1 MTYVLKLILKEGAL
15 NDSLFKEIEKFSKQ
29 VTRNNNL
36 MVYHHNDG
44 NVGFHVDHQG
54 QAIECGTKL
63 QDLFNDVIVS
73 WDSNELP
80 Q

>member
-1 MTYVLKLILKEGAL
+1 
-15 NDSLFKEIEKFSKQ
+15 
-29 VTRNNNL
+29 